1 MCTYICLKPGYALV
15 NEAGY
20 RIRNQLFCRCNGLD
34 CEWDGQAYDGKCRDY
49 DEYRLNIQK
58 EVNHVV
64 MKKYFKAVA
73 VPVNLKIAKFAGGA
87 NSKRVKKKVKKLK
100 RLGKAIKTTNF
111 RFSIRQIFTA
121 QTPGP
126 WSRLSSFKL
135 QLGKVEKKIPKTDD
149 EISEFIDEGKRNN
162 NTTMVMDIPINV
174 FDLGRFSNCLK
185 PGF

>member
-100 RLGKAIKTTNF
+100 RLGKAIKLLSDGAVVWDFWVFWIAGATWTT
-111 RFSIRQIFTA
+111 RS
-121 QTPGP
+121 
-126 WSRLSSFKL
+126 
-135 QLGKVEKKIPKTDD
+135 TDAL
-149 EISEFIDEGKRNN
+149 
-162 NTTMVMDIPINV
+162 
-174 FDLGRFSNCLK
+174 DLG
-185 PGF
+185 

>member
-1 MCTYICLKPGYALV
+1 MKPGYALV

-34 CEWDGQAYDGKCRDY
+34 CEWEGQAYDGKCRDY

-73 VPVNLKIAKFAGGA
+73 VPVNLKIAKFAGGS

-100 RLGKAIKTTNF
+100 RLGKASKRMVSLFFKT
-111 RFSIRQIFTA
+111 
-121 QTPGP
+121 
-126 WSRLSSFKL
+126 WSSLKWTVLGQSRRSMGLILDSSN
-135 QLGKVEKKIPKTDD
+135 D
-149 EISEFIDEGKRNN
+149 
-162 NTTMVMDIPINV
+162 
-174 FDLGRFSNCLK
+174 
-185 PGF
+185 